1 MLGVTPLSRFNN
13 LNKLLVYE
21 NDQKKTWLIMSTSVL
36 HCFKGKE
43 LRVIIVLV
51 KLEQSNQ

>member
-13 LNKLLVYE
+13 LNELLVYE

-36 HCFKGKE
+36 HGFKGKE

>member
-13 LNKLLVYE
+13 LNELLVYE
-21 NDQKKTWLIMSTSVL
+21 NDQEKTWLIMSTSVL